1 MNEIMNSESAPQNR
15 VVGKEQKEVVLT
27 FILQSSS
34 AS

>member
-1 MNEIMNSESAPQNR
+1 MNEIMNSEAAPQNR